1 MHKCCRSRVHTFA
14 YHILYE
20 TDNPC
25 HYFPPL
31 CKLDCSHRPKNDV
44 MSLKLF
50 WCCHITLFWFAY
62 ALLFVSD
69 FFSTTFVI
77 WIFIRV
83 IIWFFQRK
91 VFVDICVV
99 PAFSTFV
106 SEGWCAWKVA
116 NREFDRTCNTTVN
129 NHLWLVRLVWDHS
142 VGLVK
147 FWFFEISSPHHMT

>member
-1 MHKCCRSRVHTFA
+1 MNAVVPVFIRLHITF
-14 YHILYE
+14 YMKLTILV
-20 TDNPC
+20 TIS
-25 HYFPPL
+25 PPL
-31 CKLDCSHRPKNDV
+31 CKQDHSHCPKNDV

-50 WCCHITLFWFAY
+50 SCCHTTMFWFAY

-69 FFSTTFVI
+69 LFSTTFII

-99 PAFSTFV
+99 PAFSAFV
-106 SEGWCAWKVA
+106 SKGWCAWKVA
-116 NREFDRTCNTTVN
+116 DKELDRTCNTTVN
-129 NHLWLVRLVWDHS
+129 NHLLLVRLVWDHS

-147 FWFFEISSPHHMT
+147 FWFFEISSPQHMT